1 MKPRNEVHNPQFE
14 RKNAICLN
22 GEWEFA
28 VDMEKIGRD
37 DGIELFKPD
46 AKGFDR
52 RITLPFC
59 PESELSGIGEKGFMY
74 SVWYRREIDVSD
86 SAKGKRVI
94 LKIGA
99 CDYKTTVWVNG
110 EEVGTHLGGYSSFSF
125 DITDK
130 LTNGKGTIVINAED
144 DCRKGTQPSGK
155 QSPRAKSFGCLYTR
169 TTGIWQTVSIEL
181 VPEKHI
187 DNFRIVT
194 DIHSKRAIITGKTTG
209 CGKISANAFYNG
221 EIAASDTSE
230 SSGSF
235 ALVLNISELHLW
247 ELGKGELYDLELSF
261 GEDTVKSYFGMR
273 EVKIEDGK
281 FLLNGKTVFQRLVL
295 DQGFYPDGIYTAP
308 SDDAIVNDIKISMA
322 AGFNGARLHEKVFEP
337 RFLYHCDRLGYM
349 VWGEQGNWG
358 YNPSRPENL
367 HNYAEEWTEVVER
380 DANHPSIVCW
390 CPFNETN
397 PQDSDKW
404 NHDITVKSIYKLTKT
419 LDPTRPCI
427 DVSGFCHTG
436 GTDIFDVH
444 DYTHDTEIMKN
455 RYLPYVTPWSDDE
468 ILLFGG
474 KQKYSGTPVHVSEYG
489 GIGLSLG
496 NDGWGYNKSA
506 ASEEEFIKVYRDIT
520 NILLDCPNILGFCY
534 TQLYDVEQEQ
544 NGIYT
549 YEREPKVNIKKIREI
564 NTRTAA
570 VEKLR
575 KKLFGH

>member
-14 RKNAICLN
+14 RQNVICLN

-86 SAKGKRVI
+86 SAKGRRVI

-187 DNFRIVT
+187 DKFRIVT

-281 FLLNGKTVFQRLVL
+281 FLINGKPVFQRLVL

-397 PQDSDKW
+397 PKDTDRW
-404 NHDITVKSIYKLTKT
+404 GHDITVKAIYKLTKT

-436 GTDIFDVH
+436 DTDIFDVH
-444 DYTHDTEIMKN
+444 DYTHDTEIMKK
-455 RYLPYVTPWSDDE
+455 RYLPYVTPWTDDE

-474 KQKYSGTPVHVSEYG
+474 KQKYSGAPVHVSEYG

-496 NDGWGYNKSA
+496 NGGWGYNKSA

-520 NILLDCPNILGFCY
+520 NILLDCPNIFGFCY

-549 YEREPKVNIKKIREI
+549 YEREPKVNIEKIREI

-570 VEKLR
+570 VEK
-575 KKLFGH
+575 